1 MAASVLVFLAILGGA
16 VFAAALRKQRV
27 SEMIPASVLF
37 LIAHTWL
44 CGLFG
49 LLRFSASFAVF
60 CMIALGVAGLV
71 IHGRRAR
78 PRPPLFDV
86 SLLFFGLA
94 YLWLVTISAGRM
106 PLLLEEYRQ
115 WALAAKAMA
124 LTNSLHPA
132 GVAAAAAPGMAVF
145 AAVFQ
150 SVHMLVSPADGY
162 LEWLPYLASG
172 TACLALL
179 MPFAHS
185 AHPKAWVRGGY
196 ALVFYLAAVAAA
208 LLFFDLFSAL
218 APQGFLAILAAG
230 AFLAAT
236 RKQSLPQAVVAGLFV
251 LVLGLC
257 GTAGLFFGFAALLLV
272 LGLLLRA
279 PEFRNAG
286 RGRRIAWIAMPAAPL
301 LLTFFAGLPSGMTL
315 HGVNALPETLGLFW
329 QGLTAKAV
337 TVRMGL
343 SAGGSTLF
351 SLVTVHVSF
360 LALFVLLA
368 GCAVY
373 LVYAARRQAIL
384 PETRTGLLFAALA
397 ACLYTAGILL
407 YYLFAA
413 DAADAAKLLNFDRLM
428 AVGVVFLALVA
439 LGTWQRVFAHR
450 PHWTWRRHLLT
461 LASCLCLLL
470 TLSGPVGELSA
481 RSFTADNEKH
491 DAYYAAAEDAAA
503 RLPESARVYIV
514 CQGDDGSAFAALRY
528 ALCPRFTNA
537 DNTFWLSDPE
547 GKPNQWS
554 YPVTAEQ
561 WKTTLESYDYVLIY
575 RADNYLQKT
584 LAPALAADGVLD
596 GSAVYA
602 VNRQTGLFEA
612 VRAE

>member
-106 PLLLEEYRQ
+106 PLLAEEYRQ

-132 GVAAAAAPGMAVF
+132 GFAVVAAPGATVF

-179 MPFAHS
+179 LPFAHS
-185 AHPKAWVRGGY
+185 AHPKAWVRAGY
-196 ALVFYLAAVAAA
+196 ALVFYLAAVAIP

-230 AFLAAT
+230 GFLAAT
-236 RKQSLPQAVVAGLFV
+236 RKQSLPQAAVAGLFV

-257 GTAGLFFGFAALLLV
+257 GAAGLFFGFAALLLY

-286 RGRRIAWIAMPAAPL
+286 RGRRIAWIAVPAVPL
-301 LLTFFAGLPSGMTL
+301 LLTFLTGLPSGIAL
-315 HGVNALPETLGLFW
+315 HGANALPETLGLFW

-337 TVRMGL
+337 TVRVGL

-351 SLVTVHVSF
+351 SLGTAYVSF
-360 LALFVLLA
+360 LALSA
-368 GCAVY
+368 
-373 LVYAARRQAIL
+373 
-384 PETRTGLLFAALA
+384 A
-397 ACLYTAGILL
+397 AC
-407 YYLFAA
+407 
-413 DAADAAKLLNFDRLM
+413 
-428 AVGVVFLALVA
+428 GVH
-439 LGTWQRVFAHR
+439 RVFAL
-450 PHWTWRRHLLT
+450 RR
-461 LASCLCLLL
+461 
-470 TLSGPVGELSA
+470 
-481 RSFTADNEKH
+481 
-491 DAYYAAAEDAAA
+491 AAAGNPAGNAHRAAVCGACRLPVYRRDFAYLPVCRRCGGRGKTAELRPPDGGWGCVPCARCAGRCAAGFRAQAALDVAAA
-503 RLPESARVYIV
+503 SPHAV
-514 CQGDDGSAFAALRY
+514 
-528 ALCPRFTNA
+528 
-537 DNTFWLSDPE
+537 
-547 GKPNQWS
+547 
-554 YPVTAEQ
+554 
-561 WKTTLESYDYVLIY
+561 VL
-575 RADNYLQKT
+575 AC
-584 LAPALAADGVLD
+584 ACC
-596 GSAVYA
+596 
-602 VNRQTGLFEA
+602 
-612 VRAE
+612 